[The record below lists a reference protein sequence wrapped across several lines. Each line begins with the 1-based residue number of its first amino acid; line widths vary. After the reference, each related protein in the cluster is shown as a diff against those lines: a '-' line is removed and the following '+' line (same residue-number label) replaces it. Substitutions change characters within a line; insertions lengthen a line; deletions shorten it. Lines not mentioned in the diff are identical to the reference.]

1 MRSAVL
7 CDSENVKTFLV
18 NVDLKFICTATGMGI
33 AVVSGLIVLL
43 FKNYEMKGRR
53 DG

>member
-7 CDSENVKTFLV
+7 CDSENVKFFPV
-18 NVDLKFICTATGMGI
+18 NVDSKYIRTAACMGI
-33 AVVSGLIVLL
+33 AVVSGLIVFLL
-43 FKNYEMKGRR
+43 KDYEMKGKR